1 MVRRCVGATV
11 RRATVQACPAEAA
24 KERRPV
30 GHGVGCPTEAVQP
43 AVPRALTFRQVAHAI
58 SWHCSCAGQGMSRF
72 AFVLVLAVCTVLSVD
87 RIEAQSQLPDL
98 RVAALEELMNI
109 EVTSA
114 SRREQRAEGCLRCMS
129 SAAMRFAVRA

>member
-1 MVRRCVGATV
+1 
-11 RRATVQACPAEAA
+11 
-24 KERRPV
+24 
-30 GHGVGCPTEAVQP
+30 
-43 AVPRALTFRQVAHAI
+43 
-58 SWHCSCAGQGMSRF
+58 MSRF

-114 SRREQRAEGCLRCMS
+114 SRREQRAEDVPAVYVIGRDEIRRSGLTSIAELLRLAPTWDASTSKETPCES
-129 SAAMRFAVRA
+129 